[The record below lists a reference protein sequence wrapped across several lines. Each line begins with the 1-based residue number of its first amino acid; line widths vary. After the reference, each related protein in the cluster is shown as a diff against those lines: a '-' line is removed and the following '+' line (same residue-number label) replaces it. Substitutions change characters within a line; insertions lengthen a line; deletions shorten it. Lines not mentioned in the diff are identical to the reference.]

1 MMNSLRQR
9 LKIPPTSEFKSII
22 AKAIDDRVR
31 IITAGLSIKELR
43 AVLRGDPPTEKP
55 NPRYKV
61 ITTSFVMHLRPRFY
75 QAAST
80 RFAHTFRLGWFTTFM
95 FVVETITGV
104 ILMIYY
110 IPFPENAYESI
121 LAIESN
127 VFFGELM
134 RDLHRLGAEGM
145 VIFTWLHMFRTY
157 FTGSYKGQRTFTWLT
172 GVLLLFLT
180 AYLSFTGYLLTWD
193 QLGYWA
199 ITVGSSITD
208 AGPVAGPAMN
218 IILRGAPDIGTGGL
232 LRFYL
237 QHVIL
242 LPLIAIFLISV
253 HYYKVA
259 REHSIS
265 LPATVEEGD
274 LPKEEKKDATKRID
288 LIPDLLTHE
297 LFLTSLG
304 IFAMLAIIYFGYFD
318 SPLET
323 HANPQKTPLDTKAP
337 WYFWWLQGMLKID
350 PAAIFEGM
358 INPIIQPIGV
368 LFGQSWEIELS
379 KLLNSK
385 FIMGLMVPPALVM
398 LLMAI
403 PYIDRTPS
411 RLAKNRPFAIAWG
424 IAWIFILLALSY
436 MGLPQYGIETPPATR
451 IIQDLAPEEG
461 LGLLRE
467 LPYQELIP
475 GIYTVGEDYGRD
487 MCPDLVYQPGFDE
500 GNEELT
506 LGCEHFTEVFNIFSE
521 GLIQAEEEG
530 DLPNMHAYFLVEQFQ
545 DDLMLV
551 APHVTW
557 TEGTYIETDFAVGDT
572 VYVVAFTNGDGLEA
586 FEILS
591 EPPDRESYS
600 ELYSFYSGEVHSNL
614 METGVWVI
622 GEREFL
628 VSNFKENTYKV
639 DYFLHEDGRREE

>member
-1 MMNSLRQR
+1 MLNSLRHR
-9 LKIPPTSEFKSII
+9 MKIPPRSEWRDII
-22 AKAIDDRVR
+22 FAAIDARVR

-43 AVLRGDPPTEKP
+43 AVMRGDPPTEKP

-61 ITTSFVMHLRPRFY
+61 ITTSFIAHLRPRY
-75 QAAST
+75 YAAAST
-80 RFAHTFRLGWFTTFM
+80 RFTHTFRLGWFTTFF
-95 FVVETITGV
+95 FVVETITG
-104 ILMIYY
+104 ILLMVYY
-110 IPFPENAYESI
+110 IPFPDQAYESI

-134 RDLHRLGAEGM
+134 RDLHRLGAEAM
-145 VIFTWLHMFRTY
+145 VIFSWLHMFRTY

-208 AGPVAGPAMN
+208 AGPVAGPALN
-218 IILRGAPDIGTGGL
+218 IILRGANDIGIGGL

-242 LPLIAIFLISV
+242 LPLLAILLISV

-265 LPATVEEGD
+265 LPASVDEGD
-274 LPKEEKKDATKRID
+274 LTPVEKKDATKRID

-297 LFLTSLG
+297 LFLTSIG
-304 IFAMLAIIYFGYFD
+304 ILLLLAILYFGLFD

-323 HANPQKTPLDTKAP
+323 HANPLQTPLDTKAP

-358 INPIIQPIGV
+358 INPIIQPIGA
-368 LFGQSWEIELS
+368 LFGLTWTIELS

-385 FIMGLMVPPALVM
+385 FIMGLMIPPGLIL

-403 PYIDRTPS
+403 PYIDRNPS

-424 IAWIFILLALSY
+424 LAWIFVLVALSY
-436 MGLPQYGIETPPATR
+436 MGLPLYGIETPAATR
-451 IIQDLAPEEG
+451 VIQDLAPEEG

-467 LPYQELIP
+467 IPHEELLG
-475 GIYTVGEDYGRD
+475 GIYLLDHDYDGSD
-487 MCPDLVYQPGFDE
+487 LCPNLVYFAG
-500 GNEELT
+500 ELT
-506 LGCEHFTEVFNIFSE
+506 EVTSTSYVFGENEALIISQTNIEGEIFEGDYATVQAFINGTGDLEARNIRPTSDKSEYLVFGCPHFTEVFTQFSE
-521 GLIQAEEEG
+521 RLIIAEEEG
-530 DLPNMHAYFLVEQFQ
+530 ELPQLEAKISIEDFQHNLKLV
-545 DDLMLV
+545 V
-551 APHVTW
+551 PHVQW
-557 TEGTYIETDFAVGDT
+557 IDEDGIVQTY
-572 VYVVAFTNGDGLEA
+572 
-586 FEILS
+586 
-591 EPPDRESYS
+591 
-600 ELYSFYSGEVHSNL
+600 EV
-614 METGVWVI
+614 E
-622 GEREFL
+622 
-628 VSNFKENTYKV
+628 
-639 DYFLHEDGRREE
+639 YFLHQAGRREE